1 MLPEFDSDER
11 AAVIRIYRNLR
22 DIPHTAE
29 VVGMCVEH
37 VRIILGEAGPH
48 WQTGGQPE

>member
-1 MLPEFDSDER
+1 MLPEFDEDER
-11 AAVIRIYRNLR
+11 RAVIRIYRNLQ
-22 DIPHTAE
+22 DVWHTAE
-29 VVGMCVEH
+29 VVGMRVSH